1 MKKNGILLLC
11 LVLCSLLLSACN
23 TKTPSPMVQSQ
34 RRFAQY
40 VEPSREKQKGV
51 IDLSDGKALRYDA
64 EFGPK
69 AIEFDFKVKSPY

>member
-1 MKKNGILLLC
+1 MKKICILLLG
-11 LVLCSLLLSACN
+11 LTLCSLLLSACN
-23 TKTPSPMVQSQ
+23 TKPSASMVQAQ
-34 RRFAQY
+34 RRFAKY
-40 VEPSREKQKGV
+40 VEPTREKQKGV